1 MVIAVLIALWFAIYI
16 GIFGIVLSTPK
27 GRIMLKILW
36 QSRKIRI
43 GAAAFLAGTV
53 ILVLVFALHP
63 APAAPEQHDARRVF
77 EDYARTLVAATEASG
92 NIKISPQCNLER
104 PMPELAHTLPVLVE
118 VYHEM
123 VNKPTTAR
131 LVRLDDTLVLS
142 FDGYKQF
149 KNRTIKISKGVQ
161 KRLGP
166 RYSIRMESKGENHEL
181 EITYKGK
188 LWDNE
193 QLCALPVMESGRR
206 ENVDPAMLMSIIRHI
221 SAFDFNYEGEK
232 AGRGLLA
239 LDSGEKL
246 EQIRIG
252 ARMLRAALDTAKSAE
267 DAIAAFY
274 PERDIQGLNAEWRKS
289 PLKNGWVQ
297 DVLADIPFY
306 RNNGFSITQETP

>member
-1 MVIAVLIALWFAIYI
+1 MVIAVLIALWFAILAT
-16 GIFGIVLSTPK
+16 IFGISLSTPK
-27 GRIMLKILW
+27 GRAMFKILVH
-36 QSRKIRI
+36 SRKVRI
-43 GAAAFLAGTV
+43 TGAACIIATV
-53 ILVLVFALHP
+53 VIVLVFVFHP

-77 EDYARTLVAATEASG
+77 EDYARTLVSAMENSG
-92 NIKISPQCNLER
+92 AITVDPQCETVN
-104 PMPELAHTLPVLVE
+104 PMPELAYTMPALIE
-118 VYHEM
+118 IYHEM

-149 KNRTIKISKGVQ
+149 KNRTIKITKGVQ

-193 QLCALPVMESGRR
+193 QLCALPVMESSRH
-206 ENVDPAMLMSIIRHI
+206 ENVDPAVLMSIIRHI
-221 SAFDFNYEGEK
+221 SGFDFNYEGEK

-246 EQIRIG
+246 GQIRIG
-252 ARMLRAALDTAKSAE
+252 ARMLKAALDTAKSEE

-306 RNNGFSITQETP
+306 RNNGFTAVQESP